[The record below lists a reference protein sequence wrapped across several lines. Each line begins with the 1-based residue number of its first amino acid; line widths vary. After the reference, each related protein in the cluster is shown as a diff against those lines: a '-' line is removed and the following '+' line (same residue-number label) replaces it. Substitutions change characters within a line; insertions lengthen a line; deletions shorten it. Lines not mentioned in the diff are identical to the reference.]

1 MRTESYKCDG
11 PGCTHVKG
19 ESNHWFVAVKILG
32 SLTIKPWAG
41 IAAGMLHLCGESCVQ
56 KVVSEFLSN
65 QPRRNETGNSAS
77 LHPSPDYSRS
87 LPVGVVVEGH
97 AGAWV
102 QEIENGTITHVPP
115 GGKSLSS
122 ES

>member
-1 MRTESYKCDG
+1 VRTESYKCDG

-65 QPRRNETGNSAS
+65 QPRRNGESVPARLSTDDLRPIPRCLVAEGSDGSGLQEAET
-77 LHPSPDYSRS
+77 L
-87 LPVGVVVEGH
+87 
-97 AGAWV
+97 
-102 QEIENGTITHVPP
+102 T
-115 GGKSLSS
+115 SS